1 MTTVSKSEKLKE
13 IQEAYKKSNNSMAYE
28 LCRVFEQVWQVA
40 PDESALAIAN
50 KIMSKDISYFMFV
63 FDLDTEEGYSET
75 IKQASKQSFGSRR
88 EWRQNL
94 EDLEGKKQLESE
106 EEEVK
111 ENLLKLLSYSSADT
125 DSKIR
130 ENLLEIVKGC
140 L

>member
-13 IQEAYKKSNNSMAYE
+13 IQEAYKKSNKMAYE

-63 FDLDTEEGYSET
+63 FDLDTEEDYSEKL
-75 IKQASKQSFGSRR
+75 KQASKESFRSRR
-88 EWRQNL
+88 EWRQKL
-94 EDLEGKKQLESE
+94 EDLEGKKQLEAE

-111 ENLLKLLSYSSADT
+111 ENLLNLLSDSSADT

-130 ENLLEIVKGC
+130 ENLLEIVKAC

>member
-13 IQEAYKKSNNSMAYE
+13 IQEAYKKNNNSMAYE

-63 FDLDTEEGYSET
+63 FDLDTEEGYRET
-75 IKQASKQSFGSRR
+75 IKEASKQSFRNRR

-94 EDLEGKKQLESE
+94 EDLEGKKQLEAE

-111 ENLLKLLSYSSADT
+111 ENLLKLLNDSSADT
-125 DSKIR
+125 DSNIR